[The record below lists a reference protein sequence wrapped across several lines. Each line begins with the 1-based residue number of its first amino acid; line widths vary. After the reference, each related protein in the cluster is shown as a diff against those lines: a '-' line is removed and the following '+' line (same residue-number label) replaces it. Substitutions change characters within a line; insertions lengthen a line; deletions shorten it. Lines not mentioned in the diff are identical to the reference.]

1 MIKKAR
7 EQRLVIV
14 AFALVLIVVFAAAL
28 AFYKL
33 GIQHTGPPPIPGTV
47 VLDAKGVLVYD
58 SEWHPNLQAG
68 ASYNFSF
75 VRTSGPGYWV
85 KVGPDPTGNPAIL
98 PKTNIT
104 PDATSLALT
113 FTIQA
118 SQSYWIEL
126 SNLGDEYNH
135 TDYHVTVTVA

>member
-1 MIKKAR
+1 MRTTTTAAGSAAGCSERRRIKT
-7 EQRLVIV
+7 LVDGTP
-14 AFALVLIVVFAAAL
+14 VLS
-28 AFYKL
+28 
-33 GIQHTGPPPIPGTV
+33 TPPPIPGTV
-47 VLDAKGVLVYD
+47 VLDASGVLVYD

>member
-7 EQRLVIV
+7 KQRLVIV

-47 VLDAKGVLVYD
+47 VLDASGVLVYD

-85 KVGPDPTGNPAIL
+85 KVRSEEH
-98 PKTNIT
+98 
-104 PDATSLALT
+104 TSEL
-113 FTIQA
+113 
-118 SQSYWIEL
+118 QSP
-126 SNLGDEYNH
+126 
-135 TDYHVTVTVA
+135 

>member
-28 AFYKL
+28 AFYTL
-33 GIQHTGPPPIPGTV
+33 GIQHTGPPPISGTV

-58 SEWHPNLQAG
+58 SEWHPNLQAA

-75 VRTSGPGYWV
+75 VRTSGAGYCV
-85 KVGPDPTGNPAIL
+85 KVRPDPTSKPAIFR
-98 PKTNIT
+98 KTYIT
-104 PDATSLALT
+104 ADATRR
-113 FTIQA
+113 
-118 SQSYWIEL
+118 
-126 SNLGDEYNH
+126 
-135 TDYHVTVTVA
+135 